1 MTYDLSFAHVRDVEQ
16 MLERMPRHIGYAGM
30 SPEVRDLY
38 FDVCLYR
45 DAIIGYA
52 SWYRR
57 KRMPKTIAETAFIP
71 PSVWERLENLEL
83 RAKYEA
89 DRAGIQKA
97 RELADFT
104 STLCSLMFLP
114 A

>member
-1 MTYDLSFAHVRDVEQ
+1 MKYDISFAHLCDVEQ

-30 SPEVRDLY
+30 SPEVKDLY
-38 FDVCLYR
+38 FDVCLHG
-45 DAIIGYA
+45 DAIVGYA

-57 KRMPKTIAETAFIP
+57 KRIPKTIAETAFIP

-83 RAKYEA
+83 GAKHEA
-89 DRAGIQKA
+89 DRAGIQNA

-104 STLCSLMFLP
+104 ATLSSLMFLP
-114 A
+114 V